1 MNEPLASVNVS
12 QSFQGLT
19 NTVTNA
25 LPKILVFLVVLVIG
39 WIVATVI
46 MRLIQAIL
54 HKAHFDR
61 FAQRGMVGDALA
73 RSNYDASSLVAKIIY
88 YAILLITLQIAFGVF
103 GNNPVS
109 TMLDAIVGWLPKAAV
124 AIILVVVASAIAR
137 VVKDLIS
144 AALGGLSY
152 GRFIAT
158 AASVAIIALGVI
170 AALDQIGIA
179 AQVTQTILIAVVA
192 TLGAILAIGVGGGM
206 VRPMQDRW
214 ERVLTAAERETSAQ
228 ALAYQRGRQDAMNAP
243 RYTASPEAQT
253 VTSGPGAQAGEG
265 APAAPMAGPADPGA
279 ARTAWPENP
288 SAAQ

>member
-1 MNEPLASVNVS
+1 MNQPLAAVNVS
-12 QSFQGLT
+12 QSFQGLL
-19 NTVTNA
+19 NTVLNS
-25 LPKILVFLVVLVIG
+25 LPKILVFLVVLVVG
-39 WIVATVI
+39 WIIATVI

-54 HKAHFDR
+54 HRAHFDR
-61 FAQRGMVGDALA
+61 FAQRGFVGNALA
-73 RSNYDASSLVAKIIY
+73 RSNYDASGLIAKIIY
-88 YAILLITLQIAFGVF
+88 YAVLLLTLQVAFGVF

-124 AIILVVVASAIAR
+124 AIVLVVVASAIAR

-158 AASVAIIALGVI
+158 AASIAIISLGVI

-192 TLGAILAIGVGGGM
+192 TIGAILAIGVGGGM

-214 ERVLTAAERETSAQ
+214 ERMLSVAERETNAR
-228 ALAYQRGRQDAMNAP
+228 AFAYERGRQDAMNAP
-243 RYTASPEAQT
+243 GY
-253 VTSGPGAQAGEG
+253 VSGRDVETEEG
-265 APAAPMAGPADPGA
+265 APATHASGPAGSGPASTGWPDPPAG
-279 ARTAWPENP
+279 
-288 SAAQ
+288 Q